1 MEADQRFVTKFT
13 SYLQWVA
20 DGEKRV
26 EEDRR
31 ADMLEAFQYFL
42 IAHDIRPNREIHFK
56 LLAKMTEF
64 AKGADKGG
72 PRT

>member
-1 MEADQRFVTKFT
+1 MEADQNFVTKFI
-13 SYLQWVA
+13 SYLQWVR
-20 DGEKRV
+20 DGEKPG
-26 EEDRR
+26 EEHRR
-31 ADMLEAFQYFL
+31 ADMLEAFQSFL
-42 IAHDIRPNREIHFK
+42 IAHEIRPNRAVHFE